1 MSFGQS
7 GVRLVQAGAA
17 FLAAALIAGCGNNY
31 RPVVTPVN
39 PSGPAAQ
46 PQSYAIAVSSSST
59 TAAGT
64 ATIIDYSG
72 DTILAS
78 APIGPGPSAFTLDE
92 TGSNGYTIN
101 SDGTLT
107 NFPVSNTLQ
116 KKSVTYTTLENW
128 ALPLNL
134 FSPSSGLWAADLC
147 AKNSPSSPC
156 QNAADDFTGSPQALL
171 LFIPTAATSP
181 VPANTPVMVVG
192 AGLRGSRYFAMSQ
205 NLVTSANPNPT
216 GMECNVSP
224 TAQPAGAVTAIE
236 VANNTTDTPIP
247 VGSCPVYAVESSD
260 GQRLFVINRGSDTVS
275 VINVPD
281 DTSDACTPFLNQAG
295 QTVTCHP
302 TLPLS
307 LAAVSALNTIKS
319 GSGNPPNGTTG
330 MPSVAGPVYAEY
342 NSAKSLLVVADYTG
356 NTISVID
363 VSLDEWGNDS
373 STFGTTYTI
382 PVGTNPASVTV
393 LLDGSRAY
401 TANQTDQTVTVANL
415 SSYTVEKTLPVTGH
429 PRTVV
434 NTQNSIYGKVYVA
447 SPDSPDLTIIA
458 TGGDNPDTVDT
469 TLDLY
474 SGNLVDVRVQAQNG
488 TSGNNNN
495 LSRIPGYGQPCN
507 LPLTDFNPA
516 TSSNATLSNC
526 QDNASS
532 SLVEPPTVSCSASP
546 STIKPGDTSTVT
558 AVGVSP
564 LNLPLTYSY
573 SATAGSIN
581 GSGNTATFNSTG
593 APTGPVLIT
602 CSVTDSEGQIASG
615 STSVTIVPPV

>member
-72 DTILAS
+72 DTLIAS

-107 NFPVSNTLQ
+107 NFPVSNTL
-116 KKSVTYTTLENW
+116 KKNSVTYTTLPSN
-128 ALPLNL
+128 AHPLNL

-147 AKNSPSSPC
+147 ATFAPSSAC
-156 QNAADDFTGSPQALL
+156 QDAADVFSGSPQTFLL
-171 LFIPTAATSP
+171 PIPTAATSP
-181 VPANTPVMVVG
+181 IVANTPVMVVG
-192 AGLRGSRYFAMSQ
+192 PGLSGKRYFALSQ
-205 NLVTSANPNPT
+205 NLGTNPT
-216 GMECNVSP
+216 GMECNISP
-224 TAQPAGAVTAIE
+224 SAQPLGAVTAIE
-236 VANNTTDTPIP
+236 VTNDTTDAPIQ
-247 VGSCPVYAVESSD
+247 VGKCPVYAVESSD

-275 VINVPD
+275 VINVAN
-281 DTSDACTPFLNQAG
+281 DTLDNLCPTGCVNQAG
-295 QTVTCHP
+295 QKFFSHP

-307 LAAVSALNTIKS
+307 TAAVTATGITPS
-319 GSGNPPNGTTG
+319 NGTTG
-330 MPSVAGPVYAEY
+330 MPTTAEPVYAEY
-342 NSAKSLLVVADYTG
+342 NSTKNLLVVADYIG

-363 VSLDEWGNDS
+363 VSLDEYGNDS

-393 LLDGSRAY
+393 LLDGTRAY

-415 SSYTVEKTLPVTGH
+415 SSYTAEKTLSVTGH

-434 NTQNSIYGKVYVA
+434 NTANSIYGKVYVA
-447 SPDSPDLTIIA
+447 SPDSPYLTIIA
-458 TGGDNPDTVDT
+458 TGGTNPNTVDT

-474 SGNLVDVRVQAQNG
+474 SGNIVDVRVQNQNG

-507 LPLTDFNPA
+507 LPLSEFNASA
-516 TSSNATLSNC
+516 TGATLSNC
-526 QDNASS
+526 EAQAV
-532 SLVEPPTVSCSASP
+532 SLL
-546 STIKPGDTSTVT
+546 K
-558 AVGVSP
+558 
-564 LNLPLTYSY
+564 
-573 SATAGSIN
+573 
-581 GSGNTATFNSTG
+581 
-593 APTGPVLIT
+593 
-602 CSVTDSEGQIASG
+602 
-615 STSVTIVPPV
+615 